1 MNEWKRG
8 SDSMKM
14 SMYMIDAVNIC
25 IHALHFLSL
34 KIETWI
40 EFYRKVKIS
49 HRVNISWTQK
59 ILYEHNKHVS

>member
-14 SMYMIDAVNIC
+14 SMYMIDALNIC
-25 IHALHFLSL
+25 IHASYFLSL

-40 EFYRKVKIS
+40 EFYRKSKNS
-49 HRVNISWTQK
+49 TSSKYFLDTKNI
-59 ILYEHNKHVS
+59 